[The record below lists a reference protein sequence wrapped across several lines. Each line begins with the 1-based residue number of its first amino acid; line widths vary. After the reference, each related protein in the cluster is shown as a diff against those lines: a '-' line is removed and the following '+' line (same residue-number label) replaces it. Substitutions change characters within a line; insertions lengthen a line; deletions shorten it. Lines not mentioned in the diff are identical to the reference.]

1 MKYRIVTHGNCTD
14 GYSSAFVMKRF
25 FNDFFGTA
33 LSKKQI
39 QKIPVLGVQPHV
51 IQQKKLIFTE
61 KDIVV
66 DLPRPQK
73 PVLFWCDHHLTS
85 KPTGE
90 LPENHHWKITPSCAG
105 YLADLALEK
114 GASPSREF
122 LDFKR
127 AIDIM
132 DNAEYTKKDLK
143 ACYYK
148 QNNYCRPSPLQKM
161 HMIGAMFN
169 TRDAILNDEIFK
181 TLLAGEMGE
190 TPLSSKMLWQLNPL
204 MYHKAQLEGFEQWRD
219 NVDTYLRYDRESR
232 CVIQD
237 DRKAKMNVG
246 NFDRFY
252 FCTKYPQTSYN
263 LSIRITYDEKARLG
277 IGSNIFNKEWCRV
290 DLGSLCEEVGKK
302 FGGSGGGHYYV
313 GGAVIRTEKC
323 DEAVKFILDALKER

>member
-105 YLADLALEK
+105 YLLIWLWKKGLLQAESFLILRGLSISWTMPNTRKRSQESVTINKTIIADLL
-114 GASPSREF
+114 PC
-122 LDFKR
+122 
-127 AIDIM
+127 
-132 DNAEYTKKDLK
+132 KK
-143 ACYYK
+143 
-148 QNNYCRPSPLQKM
+148 
-161 HMIGAMFN
+161 
-169 TRDAILNDEIFK
+169 
-181 TLLAGEMGE
+181 
-190 TPLSSKMLWQLNPL
+190 
-204 MYHKAQLEGFEQWRD
+204 
-219 NVDTYLRYDRESR
+219 
-232 CVIQD
+232 
-237 DRKAKMNVG
+237 
-246 NFDRFY
+246 
-252 FCTKYPQTSYN
+252 CT
-263 LSIRITYDEKARLG
+263 
-277 IGSNIFNKEWCRV
+277 
-290 DLGSLCEEVGKK
+290 
-302 FGGSGGGHYYV
+302 
-313 GGAVIRTEKC
+313 
-323 DEAVKFILDALKER
+323 